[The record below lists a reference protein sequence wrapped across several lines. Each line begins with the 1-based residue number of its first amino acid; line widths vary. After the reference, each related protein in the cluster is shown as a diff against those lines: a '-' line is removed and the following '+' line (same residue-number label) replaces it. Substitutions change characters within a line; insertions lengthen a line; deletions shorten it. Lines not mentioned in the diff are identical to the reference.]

1 MTEQEYFNRVETA
14 RRQISGGQLE
24 AADRLLTELYEYKP
38 TRLLWFVAKAEY
50 ILREQGDA
58 EAALEVLKGKYFL
71 GEDSTGLRE
80 CMKFRSSAYK
90 KLGRRDDAARED
102 YLYQRVR
109 GKSCSRQE
117 RELAEALEAVA
128 ADAEDATA
136 LQALAGA
143 LYRTADSAAYF
154 VVYQELLRRGL
165 AEGGPESQEVRALH
179 NYGYLKEKIAAKSV
193 STFILVMDDY
203 LDRSLEI
210 LGHLLSCSGHQVF
223 LLSPPLVFET
233 DGRLDLKETV
243 PVSMEQAERYPDMCV
258 IPPVA
263 LAEDGEVYGD
273 NRDYIID
280 HLCREESGRDNA
292 VVLCS
297 GCLLEDLYVREGL
310 RGRMSRLSAYESDI
324 QEEKLQFGWAG
335 SYLSYISDLYGYD
348 VRTDIE
354 REPEVDFSVVV
365 PARNSAATLRYTLQ
379 TCLRQRYQGS
389 YEVVVSDNSVDGNT
403 EICELCREL
412 NDPRIR
418 YIRTPRSLQLARSF
432 EFGYLQTRGAFV
444 LSIGSDDGLLP
455 WGLEIIKAALERY
468 PKDEILV
475 WERGFYAWPGFNG
488 GQQNQFVIPRKY
500 AKGQIGAQYFSGKD
514 LLNCLAQEQQ
524 MIYTLPMLYINSGFR
539 RSYLKT
545 LLRKTGKLWDVGSQD
560 LPMAIINC
568 CINQRVLYMNYP
580 VAIAGMSGSSIGY
593 LGSCPNS
600 TSSNSTVREV
610 ARRALQQ
617 DNIGLFTLHRRER
630 MIPACGL
637 DVSGLYFGL
646 SKVVAEG
653 LLPEKRADQI
663 LDWTRTA
670 RQIAGTF
677 SLLDD
682 TYDLMLQRNLFSARK
697 LSDSHY
703 AFFEALKDTAVLPK
717 QLDTAAMER
726 QRAAKQ
732 YSEGRDSNGGE
743 VLDASEYGVS
753 NILQAVELFEK
764 RTGL

>member
-1 MTEQEYFNRVETA
+1 MTEQEYFDYVETA

-24 AADRLLTELYEYKP
+24 EADRLLTALYEYKP

-50 ILREQGDA
+50 ILRRQGDA
-58 EAALEVLKGKYFL
+58 RAALESLNGKYVL
-71 GEDSTGLRE
+71 GEDSPGLRE
-80 CMKFRSSAYK
+80 CMKFRAAAYK
-90 KLGRRDDAARED
+90 KLGRQDDAAREE

-109 GKSCSRQE
+109 GRDCSRQE

-128 ADAEDATA
+128 ADTEDTVA
-136 LQALAGA
+136 LQALSSA
-143 LYRTADSAAYF
+143 LYRTADTTAYF
-154 VVYQELLRRGL
+154 IVYRELLRRGL
-165 AEGGPESQEVRALH
+165 AETESSQWVRGLQ
-179 NYGYLKEKIAAKSV
+179 NYGYLEEKIAAKSAN
-193 STFILVMDDY
+193 TFILVMDDY

-210 LGHLLSCSGHQVF
+210 LGHLLSCFGHRVF

-233 DGRLDLKETV
+233 DGQIDLKETV
-243 PVSMEQAERYPDMCV
+243 PVSMEQAGRYPDMWV

-263 LAEDGEVYGD
+263 LAEDGEIYGD

-280 HLCREESGRDNA
+280 HLCREESERDNA
-292 VVLCS
+292 VILCS
-297 GCLLEDLYVREGL
+297 GYLLEDLYTRQGL

-324 QEEKLQFGWAG
+324 QEEKLHFGWAG

-389 YEVVVSDNSVDGNT
+389 YEIVVSDNSVDGNT
-403 EICELCREL
+403 EIYDLCREL

-418 YIRTPRSLQLARSF
+418 YVRTPRSLHLAKSF

-455 WGLEIIKAALERY
+455 WGLEAIKAVL
-468 PKDEILV
+468 DQHSGDDILV

-500 AKGQIGAQYFSGKD
+500 TKGRMGARYLSTEY

-524 MIYTLPMLYINSGFR
+524 MIYALPMLYINSGFR
-539 RSYLKT
+539 RRYLKT
-545 LLRKTGKLWDVGSQD
+545 LLQKTGKLWDGASQD
-560 LPMAIINC
+560 MPMAIINC
-568 CINQRVLYMNYP
+568 CIFKRVLNMTYP
-580 VAIAGMSGSSIGY
+580 VTIAGMSGASIGY
-593 LGSCPNS
+593 LNSCPNS
-600 TSSNSTVREV
+600 ISKNHNVQEV
-610 ARRALQQ
+610 TKRMFQQ
-617 DNIGLFTLHRRER
+617 DNIGRYVPGGRER
-630 MIPACGL
+630 RMQPCGL
-637 DVSGLYFGL
+637 DTSGLYLVL
-646 SKVVAEG
+646 SRAVEEG
-653 LLPEKRADQI
+653 LLPEERADQI
-663 LDWTRTA
+663 LDWKLAVKR
-670 RQIAGTF
+670 IVETF

>member
-1 MTEQEYFNRVETA
+1 MTEQEYFDRVETA
-14 RRQISGGQLE
+14 RRYISGGQLE

-50 ILREQGDA
+50 ILRKQGDA
-58 EAALEVLKGKYFL
+58 RAALESLEGKYFL
-71 GEDSTGLRE
+71 GEDSIGLRE

-90 KLGRRDDAARED
+90 KLGRQDDAARED

-117 RELAEALEAVA
+117 QELVEALEAVA
-128 ADAEDATA
+128 ADTEDGDA

-154 VVYQELLRRGL
+154 IVYQELLRQGL
-165 AEGGPESQEVRALH
+165 AEEGPEAHEVHKLH
-179 NYGYLKEKIAAKSV
+179 NYGYLEEKIAAKSAN
-193 STFILVMDDY
+193 TFILIMDDY

-210 LGHLLSCSGHQVF
+210 LGHLLSCFGHHVF
-223 LLSPPLVFET
+223 LLGPPLVFET
-233 DGRLDLKETV
+233 DGQLDLKETV
-243 PVSMEQAERYPDMCV
+243 PVSMEQAGRYPDMCV

-263 LAEDGEVYGD
+263 LAEGGEIYGD

-280 HLCREESGRDNA
+280 YLCREESGQDKA

-297 GCLLEDLYVREGL
+297 GYLLEDLYTRQGL

-335 SYLSYISDLYGYD
+335 SYLSYISDIFGYD
-348 VRTDIE
+348 VRADIE
-354 REPEVDFSVVV
+354 REPEVDFSIVV

-403 EICELCREL
+403 EIYELCREL

-418 YIRTPRSLQLARSF
+418 YIRKARSLQLARSF

-455 WGLEIIKAALERY
+455 WGLESVKAVLSQHPE
-468 PKDEILV
+468 DEILV

-500 AKGQIGAQYFSGKD
+500 VKGQIGTQYFFGKD

-539 RSYLKT
+539 RRYLKT
-545 LLRKTGKLWDVGSQD
+545 LLQKTGKLWDGASQD

-568 CINQRVLYMNYP
+568 CINPCVLNMSYP
-580 VAIAGMSGSSIGY
+580 VAIAGMSGASIGY
-593 LGSCPNS
+593 LVNRPNS
-600 TSSNSTVREV
+600 TAKNSEEYET
-610 ARRALQQ
+610 AKHTFQQ
-617 DNIGLFTLHRRER
+617 DNIGLYTSSRLEWR
-630 MIPACGL
+630 MHSCGL
-637 DVSGLYFGL
+637 DVSGLYCVL
-646 SKVVAEG
+646 SRAVEEG
-653 LLPEKRADQI
+653 LLSEERMDQI
-663 LDWTRTA
+663 LDWKSAAKR
-670 RQIAGTF
+670 IVETF
-677 SLLDD
+677 SLLEE
-682 TYDLMLQRNLFSARK
+682 TYDVMLQKNLFSAKK
-697 LSDSHY
+697 LSDGHY
-703 AFFEALKDTAVLPK
+703 AFFKALSNMAVRP
-717 QLDTAAMER
+717 QRFDTAAMDR
-726 QRAAKQ
+726 WRIAKQ
-732 YSEGRDSNGGE
+732 YSEGRNPNGGE
-743 VLDASEYGVS
+743 TLDASRYSVS
-753 NILQAVELFEK
+753 NVLQAVELFEK